1 MVAKIDVE
9 GVQQTVRLLRQVEP
23 ELYKKLLAE
32 IKNEPGVTSAVQGIK
47 SNIPSVSPLSGMNHN
62 GRTAYT
68 GARASSNF
76 RPSNRLTRANER
88 SILTIGATPA
98 GGGIGF
104 EIADIVG
111 RGNRGNSAKAQGM
124 KRGLGGSPSRYV
136 WKGFEQR
143 REGVTRAVV
152 SIIDKYSK
160 IVNVKLKVR

>member
-9 GVQQTVRLLRQVEP
+9 GVQDTVRLLRNVEP
-23 ELYKKLLAE
+23 ELYKKLISE
-32 IKNEPGVTSAVQGIK
+32 VKNEPGVASAVAGIK

-76 RPSNRLTRANER
+76 RPSNRLDRGSQR
-88 SILTIGATPA
+88 SILTIGAAPS
-98 GGGIGF
+98 GGGVGF
-104 EIADIVG
+104 EIVDLVG
-111 RGNRGNSAKAQGM
+111 RGPRGNSAKAQGM

-143 REGVTRAVV
+143 KEGVTNAVV
-152 SIIDKYSK
+152 SIIEKYSK
-160 IVNVKLKVR
+160 IVNVKLKVK